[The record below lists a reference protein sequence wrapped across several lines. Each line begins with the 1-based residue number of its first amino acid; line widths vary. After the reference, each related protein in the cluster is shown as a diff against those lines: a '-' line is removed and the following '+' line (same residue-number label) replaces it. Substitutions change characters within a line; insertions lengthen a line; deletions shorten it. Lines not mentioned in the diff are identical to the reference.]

1 MFIDEMDPVKQDWY
15 LTAQTFVNRVILTRP
30 RIDPGGAGYIFTV
43 SKEIS
48 ANPKDDRADFKDIV
62 MGMDL
67 TTGYINKMLLDT
79 IPICNNLLN
88 DGVRCFLF
96 DHHGYLLVHPTFFG
110 EFLFYF
116 STTTWN

>member
-1 MFIDEMDPVKQDWY
+1 MDPAKQDWY
-15 LTAQTFVNRVILTRP
+15 LTAQKFVNRVILTRP
-30 RIDPGGAGYIFTV
+30 RLDLGGAGYIFTV

-48 ANPKDDRADFKDIV
+48 TNHLYGNGIV

-67 TTGYINKMLLDT
+67 TIGYINKMLLDT

-88 DGVRCFLF
+88 AGVRCFLF

-110 EFLFYF
+110 EFLPCDSYVSLQYKVWSF
-116 STTTWN
+116 